1 MGADM
6 SLDVDMAFGA
16 DMAFGVVGADVL
28 GGPRARGV
36 PEASPMSFPTSL
48 QLPLPPSFPGHVPA
62 PQICYNS
69 ALMSDSTLTHVRNI
83 GIVAHIDAGK
93 TTTTERILFYT
104 GKIHKTGEV
113 HEGDTTT
120 DFMIQEKE
128 RGITIQSAAISCTW
142 KDWAINIIDTPG
154 HVDFTM
160 EVERSLRVLD
170 GAVCVFCAVGG
181 VQPQSETVWRQADR
195 YHVPRVAFVN
205 KMDRMGADF
214 GRVVEE
220 IRTKLRA
227 NAAPV
232 ELPIGKEEGFK
243 GVVDLLEMKGI
254 VYDEASE
261 GKTFTVGEIPA
272 ELKDDA
278 ELARAELCEKI
289 ADLDEGVMEAYLE
302 RGDLTADEL
311 RAAIRRQVV
320 AGAFVPVLC
329 GTAFKDK
336 GIQPLLDAIGLYLP
350 APTDRPPV
358 EATDLKSGE
367 RVTRR
372 QDPAEP
378 LAALVFKIAT
388 DPYVGRLYFV
398 RVYSGVLKKGA
409 NAFNPR
415 TKKRERV
422 MKIVRLF
429 ADQQIEVDHLAAGD
443 IGALV
448 GLKECT
454 TGDTLCAEMKPLY
467 LERITAPQPVMFLA
481 IEPKSGADKDKL
493 VASMEQLAAEDPTC
507 QVRQDEETGQTI
519 LSGMGELHL
528 EILVDRLKREFKCA
542 ANVGKPMVSYVE
554 TVTAPALKEFTF
566 DRELGGRRHAV
577 TLAIEIRPLE
587 RGKGVQVDVS
597 RDFRNALPDPKLAD
611 VVVQGLRDGVA
622 TGVLARF
629 PMTDLAV
636 CAVRCALV
644 DPEIS
649 DEIAFRSAAVM
660 GFREAAEAASPEFL
674 EPIMK
679 LEITTPPESVGEVLG
694 DLNARRGTVL
704 DMEQRG
710 DMQIVHARVPMAQM
724 FGYSTAIRSLTKG
737 RASYSM
743 EPSDFALVP
752 RNVRE
757 ELLAR

>member
-1 MGADM
+1 
-6 SLDVDMAFGA
+6 MA
-16 DMAFGVVGADVL
+16 
-28 GGPRARGV
+28 
-36 PEASPMSFPTSL
+36 
-48 QLPLPPSFPGHVPA
+48 
-62 PQICYNS
+62 
-69 ALMSDSTLTHVRNI
+69 DSTLANVRNI

-128 RGITIQSAAISCTW
+128 RGITIQSAAISCNW

-214 GRVVEE
+214 NRVVEE
-220 IRTKLRA
+220 MRAKLKA
-227 NAAPV
+227 NAAPI
-232 ELPIGKEEGFK
+232 ELPIGKEENFK
-243 GVVDLLEMKGI
+243 GVIDLLEMKGV

-261 GKTFTVGEIPA
+261 GKNFTVGDIPA

-278 ELARAELCEKI
+278 ELARAELCEKV

-302 RGDLTADEL
+302 NGDLTADEL
-311 RAAIRRQVV
+311 RAAIRRLVV
-320 AGAFVPVLC
+320 AGRFVPVLC

-336 GIQPLLDAIGLYLP
+336 GIQPLLDAVGLFLP

-358 EATDLKSGE
+358 EATDLKSGDK
-367 RVTRR
+367 VMR
-372 QDPAEP
+372 QHDAKEP
-378 LAALVFKIAT
+378 LSALVFKIAT

-415 TKKRERV
+415 TKKRERI

-429 ADQQIEVDHLAAGD
+429 ADQQIEVDQLSAGD
-443 IGALV
+443 IGAIV

-467 LERITAPQPVMFLA
+467 LERITAPQPVMFMA

-554 TVTAPALKEFTF
+554 TITAPAMKEFSF
-566 DRELGGRRHAV
+566 DRELGGKRHAV
-577 TLAIEIRPLE
+577 TLTLELKPLE
-587 RGKGVQVDVS
+587 RGKGIQVDVS
-597 RDFRNALPDPKLAD
+597 RDFKNAIPDPKLAD
-611 VVVQGLRDGVA
+611 IVMQGLNDGIS

-629 PMTDLAV
+629 PMTDLSV
-636 CAVRCALV
+636 TAVRCALV

-660 GFREAAEAASPEFL
+660 GFREAAEAAAPEFL

-752 RNVRE
+752 QTVRK
-757 ELLAR
+757 ELLER

>member
-1 MGADM
+1 
-6 SLDVDMAFGA
+6 
-16 DMAFGVVGADVL
+16 
-28 GGPRARGV
+28 
-36 PEASPMSFPTSL
+36 
-48 QLPLPPSFPGHVPA
+48 
-62 PQICYNS
+62 
-69 ALMSDSTLTHVRNI
+69 MSDSTLTHVRNI

-120 DFMIQEKE
+120 DFMVQEKE

-232 ELPIGKEEGFK
+232 ELPIGKEEGFQ

-272 ELKDDA
+272 GLKDDA

-302 RGDLTADEL
+302 KGDLTADEL

-367 RVTRR
+367 KVTRR

-415 TKKRERV
+415 TKKRERI

-554 TVTAPALKEFTF
+554 TVTAPAVKAFTF
-566 DRELGGRRHAV
+566 DRELGGKRHAV

-597 RDFRNALPDPKLAD
+597 RDFRNTLPDPKLAD

-636 CAVRCALV
+636 CAVRCTLV

-660 GFREAAEAASPEFL
+660 GFREDAEAAAPEFL

>member
-1 MGADM
+1 
-6 SLDVDMAFGA
+6 MA
-16 DMAFGVVGADVL
+16 
-28 GGPRARGV
+28 
-36 PEASPMSFPTSL
+36 
-48 QLPLPPSFPGHVPA
+48 
-62 PQICYNS
+62 
-69 ALMSDSTLTHVRNI
+69 DSTLSNVRNI

-214 GRVVEE
+214 GRVLDEM
-220 IRTKLRA
+220 RNKLKA
-227 NAAPV
+227 NAAAV
-232 ELPIGKEEGFK
+232 ELPIGKEDGFK

-261 GKTFTVGEIPA
+261 GKNFTVGDIPA

-278 ELARAELCEKI
+278 ELARAELCEKV

-302 RGDLTADEL
+302 NGDLTADEL
-311 RAAIRRQVV
+311 RAAIRRLVV
-320 AGAFVPVLC
+320 AGQFVPVLC

-336 GIQPLLDAIGLYLP
+336 GIQPLLDAVGLFLP

-358 EATDLKSGE
+358 EATDLKSGDK
-367 RVTRR
+367 VMR
-372 QDPAEP
+372 QHDAKEP
-378 LAALVFKIAT
+378 LSALVFKIAT
-388 DPYVGRLYFV
+388 DPYVGKLFFV
-398 RVYSGVLKKGA
+398 RVYGGVLKKGA
-409 NAFNPR
+409 NAYNPR
-415 TKKRERV
+415 TKKRERI

-429 ADQQIEVDHLAAGD
+429 ADDQIEVDELKAGD
-443 IGALV
+443 IGAIV
-448 GLKECT
+448 GLKDVT
-454 TGDTLCAEMKPLY
+454 TGDTLCAEMKPCY

-493 VASMEQLAAEDPTC
+493 VASMDQLAAEDPTC

-554 TVTAPALKEFTF
+554 TVTAPALKAFTF
-566 DRELGGRRHAV
+566 DRELGGKRHAV
-577 TLAIEIRPLE
+577 TVTIEVKPLD
-587 RGKGVQVDVS
+587 RGKGVQVDVA
-597 RDFRNALPDPKLAD
+597 RDFRNAIPDPKLAD

-636 CAVRCALV
+636 TAVRCEIV

-660 GFREAAEAASPEFL
+660 GFREVAEAAAPEFL

-694 DLNARRGTVL
+694 DLNGRRGTVL

-710 DMQIVHARVPMAQM
+710 DMQVVHARVPMAQM

-737 RASYSM
+737 RAGYSM

-752 RNVRE
+752 RSVRE

>member
-1 MGADM
+1 
-6 SLDVDMAFGA
+6 MA
-16 DMAFGVVGADVL
+16 
-28 GGPRARGV
+28 
-36 PEASPMSFPTSL
+36 
-48 QLPLPPSFPGHVPA
+48 
-62 PQICYNS
+62 
-69 ALMSDSTLTHVRNI
+69 DSTLANVRNI

-128 RGITIQSAAISCTW
+128 RGITIQSAAISCNW

-214 GRVVEE
+214 NRVVEE
-220 IRTKLRA
+220 MRAKLKA
-227 NAAPV
+227 NAAPI
-232 ELPIGKEEGFK
+232 ELPIGKEENFK
-243 GVVDLLEMKGI
+243 GVIDLLEMKGI

-261 GKTFTVGEIPA
+261 GKNFTVGDIPA

-278 ELARAELCEKI
+278 ELARAELCEKV

-302 RGDLTADEL
+302 NGDLTADEL
-311 RAAIRRQVV
+311 RAAIRRLVV
-320 AGAFVPVLC
+320 AGQFVPVLC

-336 GIQPLLDAIGLYLP
+336 GIQPLLDAVGLFLP

-358 EATDLKSGE
+358 EATDLKSGDK
-367 RVTRR
+367 VMR
-372 QDPAEP
+372 QHDAKEP
-378 LAALVFKIAT
+378 LSALVFKIAT

-415 TKKRERV
+415 TKKRERI

-429 ADQQIEVDHLAAGD
+429 ADQQIEVDQLSAGD
-443 IGALV
+443 IGAIV

-467 LERITAPQPVMFLA
+467 LERITAPQPVMFMA

-554 TVTAPALKEFTF
+554 TITAPAMKEFSF
-566 DRELGGRRHAV
+566 DRELGGKRHAV
-577 TLAIEIRPLE
+577 TLTLELKPLE
-587 RGKGVQVDVS
+587 RGKGTQVDVS
-597 RDFRNALPDPKLAD
+597 RDFKNAIPDPKLAD
-611 VVVQGLRDGVA
+611 IVMQGLNDGIS

-629 PMTDLAV
+629 PMTDLSV
-636 CAVRCALV
+636 TAVRCALV

-660 GFREAAEAASPEFL
+660 GFREAAEAAAPEFL

-752 RNVRE
+752 QTVRR
-757 ELLAR
+757 ELLER

>member
-1 MGADM
+1 
-6 SLDVDMAFGA
+6 
-16 DMAFGVVGADVL
+16 
-28 GGPRARGV
+28 
-36 PEASPMSFPTSL
+36 
-48 QLPLPPSFPGHVPA
+48 
-62 PQICYNS
+62 
-69 ALMSDSTLTHVRNI
+69 MSDTTLTHVRNI

-120 DFMIQEKE
+120 DFMVQEKE

-232 ELPIGKEEGFK
+232 ELPIGKEEGFQ

-272 ELKDDA
+272 GLKDDA

-302 RGDLTADEL
+302 KGDLTADEL

-358 EATDLKSGE
+358 EATDLKSGAK
-367 RVTRR
+367 VTRR

-388 DPYVGRLYFV
+388 DPFVGRLYFV

-415 TKKRERV
+415 TKKRERI

-454 TGDTLCAEMKPLY
+454 TGDTLSAEMKPLY

-554 TVTAPALKEFTF
+554 TVTAPAVKAFTF
-566 DRELGGRRHAV
+566 DRELGGKRHAV

-597 RDFRNALPDPKLAD
+597 RDFRNTLPDPKLAD

-636 CAVRCALV
+636 CAVRCTLV

-660 GFREAAEAASPEFL
+660 GFREAAEAAAPEFL

-704 DMEQRG
+704 DMEPRG

-752 RNVRE
+752 PAVRKA
-757 ELLAR
+757 LLER

>member
-1 MGADM
+1 
-6 SLDVDMAFGA
+6 
-16 DMAFGVVGADVL
+16 
-28 GGPRARGV
+28 
-36 PEASPMSFPTSL
+36 
-48 QLPLPPSFPGHVPA
+48 
-62 PQICYNS
+62 
-69 ALMSDSTLTHVRNI
+69 MSDSTLTHVRNI

-120 DFMIQEKE
+120 DFMVQEKE

-181 VQPQSETVWRQADR
+181 VQPQSETVWRQANR

-232 ELPIGKEEGFK
+232 ELPIGKEEGFQ

-272 ELKDDA
+272 GLKDDA

-302 RGDLTADEL
+302 KGDLTADEL

-367 RVTRR
+367 KVTRR

-415 TKKRERV
+415 TKKRERI

-554 TVTAPALKEFTF
+554 TVTAPAVKAFTF
-566 DRELGGRRHAV
+566 DRELGGKRHAV

-597 RDFRNALPDPKLAD
+597 RDFRNTLPDPKLAD

-636 CAVRCALV
+636 CAVRCTLV

-660 GFREAAEAASPEFL
+660 GFREAAEAAAPEFL

>member
-1 MGADM
+1 
-6 SLDVDMAFGA
+6 
-16 DMAFGVVGADVL
+16 
-28 GGPRARGV
+28 
-36 PEASPMSFPTSL
+36 
-48 QLPLPPSFPGHVPA
+48 
-62 PQICYNS
+62 
-69 ALMSDSTLTHVRNI
+69 MSDTTLSHVRNI

-120 DFMIQEKE
+120 DFMVQEKE

-232 ELPIGKEEGFK
+232 ELPIGKEEGFQ

-272 ELKDDA
+272 GLKDDA

-302 RGDLTADEL
+302 KGDLTADEL

-367 RVTRR
+367 KVTRR

-415 TKKRERV
+415 TKKRERI

-454 TGDTLCAEMKPLY
+454 TGDTLCAEMKPVY

-554 TVTAPALKEFTF
+554 TVTAPAVKAFTF
-566 DRELGGRRHAV
+566 DRELGGKRHAV

-597 RDFRNALPDPKLAD
+597 RDFRNTLPDPKLAD

-636 CAVRCALV
+636 CAVRCTLV

-660 GFREAAEAASPEFL
+660 GFREAAEAAAPEFL

-752 RNVRE
+752 PAVRKA
-757 ELLAR
+757 LLER

>member
-1 MGADM
+1 
-6 SLDVDMAFGA
+6 
-16 DMAFGVVGADVL
+16 
-28 GGPRARGV
+28 
-36 PEASPMSFPTSL
+36 
-48 QLPLPPSFPGHVPA
+48 
-62 PQICYNS
+62 
-69 ALMSDSTLTHVRNI
+69 MSDTTLSHVRNI

-120 DFMIQEKE
+120 DFMVQEKE

-232 ELPIGKEEGFK
+232 ELPIGKEEGFQ

-272 ELKDDA
+272 GLKDDA

-302 RGDLTADEL
+302 KGDLTADEL

-367 RVTRR
+367 KVTRR

-415 TKKRERV
+415 TKKRERI

-454 TGDTLCAEMKPLY
+454 TGDTLCAEMKPVY

-554 TVTAPALKEFTF
+554 TVTAPAVKAFTF
-566 DRELGGRRHAV
+566 DRELGGKRHAV

-597 RDFRNALPDPKLAD
+597 RDFRNTLPDPKLAD

-636 CAVRCALV
+636 CAVRCTLV

-660 GFREAAEAASPEFL
+660 GFREAAEAAAPEFL

-704 DMEQRG
+704 DMEPRG

-752 RNVRE
+752 PAVRKA
-757 ELLAR
+757 LLER